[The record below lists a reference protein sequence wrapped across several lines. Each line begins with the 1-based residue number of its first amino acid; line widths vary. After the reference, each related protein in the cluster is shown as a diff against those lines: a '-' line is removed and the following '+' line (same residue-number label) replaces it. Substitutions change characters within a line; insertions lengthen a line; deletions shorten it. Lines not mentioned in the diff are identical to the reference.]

1 LRNRYVNR
9 HGWAILKNDQRTKSI
24 VTAAYYASFVAMGL
38 SMASLGP
45 TLPSLALNTQSSL
58 GTISILFT
66 ARSLGSFLGSIMVG
80 QVYDHLRGHWVMGSM
95 IALMAGLMLLT
106 PYIPV
111 LWILTVILFLTGAA
125 QGLLNIGGNTLLVW
139 LYDDHVGPFMNGLHF
154 FFGVGTFLTPII
166 VAQFVAHQGGVISIY
181 LLLAVIIL
189 PTACVAF
196 LPSPTSLKSKRSG
209 DTGKLDVR
217 LIVLISL
224 VFGCYN
230 GAALAFGGWIYTYAL
245 EMKMADATQS
255 AYLTSVFWGAL
266 TFGRLVAIPVAVR
279 FSPRAILRADYIGA
293 LLSLLAMLFWPHSII
308 AVLVTSAGLGFCLAS
323 IYPTTMSL
331 SGQLMTI
338 SGRITGLFSIGQS
351 AGAMIIPW
359 IIGQFFE
366 SVGPQVLTMVLVG
379 DMVFA
384 VLVLALLNR
393 YRKSNKVSLSVVE

>member
-1 LRNRYVNR
+1 M
-9 HGWAILKNDQRTKSI
+9 AILRNDQRKKYF

-45 TLPSLALNTQSSL
+45 TLPSLAQNTQSSL

-95 IALMAGLMLLT
+95 IALMAGLMVLT
-106 PYIPV
+106 PYIPI
-111 LWILTVILFLTGAA
+111 LWILTVILFLTGAV
-125 QGLLNIGGNTLLVW
+125 QGMLNIGGNTLLVW
-139 LYDDHVGPFMNGLHF
+139 LHDDHVGPFMNGLHF

-166 VAQFVAHQGGVISIY
+166 VAQFAAQQGGITSVY

-196 LPSPTSLKSKRSG
+196 LPSPTSLKSTRSG
-209 DTGKLDVR
+209 NTGKLDVR

-245 EMKMADATQS
+245 EMKMADSTQA

-266 TFGRLVAIPVAVR
+266 TFGRLVAIPLAVR
-279 FSPRAILRADYIGA
+279 FSPRAILRADYLGA
-293 LLSLLAMLFWPHSII
+293 LLSLMAMLFWPHSII

-338 SGRITGLFSIGQS
+338 SGRVTGLFSIGQS

-359 IIGQFFE
+359 LIGQFFE
-366 SVGPQVLTMVLVG
+366 SVGPQVLAVVLVG
-379 DMVFA
+379 DMIFA

-393 YRKSNKVSLSVVE
+393 YRESKKVVLSIVE